1 MSHAI
6 IASIYEAKLIAW
18 NAARS
23 EKLKIIFENTAYT
36 PAAGE
41 TYIRAFTIPG
51 DTASNTLGG
60 DHRLFTGVFQ
70 VSIIAPAGTGKT
82 KTNPIAA
89 ELTDLFPLYVRD
101 TKNGFVVTPMTPV
114 DQGPGI
120 TGDSTYTVPLS
131 FSYRSDTTP

>member
-18 NAARS
+18 NAGRA
-23 EKLKIIFENTAYT
+23 EKLKIVFENTAYT
-36 PAAGE
+36 PGEGE
-41 TYIRAFTIPG
+41 TYLRAFTIPG

-82 KTNPIAA
+82 KTNPITT
-89 ELTDLFPLYVRD
+89 ELVDLFPLYARD
-101 TKNGFVVTPMTPV
+101 TKGAVTVVTMSPV
-114 DQGPGI
+114 DPGPGI
-120 TGDSTYTVPLS
+120 TGDSTYTVPVS
-131 FSYRSDTTP
+131 FLYRADTN

>member
-18 NAARS
+18 NAARAQ
-23 EKLKIIFENTAYT
+23 KLKIVFENMAYT

-41 TYIRAFTIPG
+41 TYLRAFTIPG

-82 KTNPIAA
+82 KTNPIVA
-89 ELTDLFPLYVRD
+89 ELTGLFPLYARD
-101 TKNGFVVTPMTPV
+101 TKGALTAVTMSPV
-114 DQGPGI
+114 DPGPGI
-120 TGDSTYTVPLS
+120 TGDSTYTAPVS
-131 FSYRSDTTP
+131 FSYRADTN

>member
-23 EKLKIIFENTAYT
+23 EKLKIVFENTAYT

-41 TYIRAFTIPG
+41 TYLRAFTIPA

-60 DHRLFTGVFQ
+60 DHRLFTGLFQ
-70 VSIIAPAGTGKT
+70 VSIVTPAGSGKA
-82 KTNPIAA
+82 KTNPITT
-89 ELTDLFPLYVRD
+89 ELVGLFPLYARD
-101 TKNGFVVTPMTPV
+101 TKGAVTVVTMSPV
-114 DQGPGI
+114 DPGPGI
-120 TGDSTYTVPLS
+120 TGDSTYTVPVS
-131 FSYRSDTTP
+131 FLYRADTN

>member
-23 EKLKIIFENTAYT
+23 EKLKIVFENTAYT
-36 PAAGE
+36 PTMGE
-41 TYIRAFTIPG
+41 THLRAFTIPG
-51 DTASNTLGG
+51 DTSSNTLGG
-60 DHRLFTGVFQ
+60 DHRLFTGAFQ

-89 ELTDLFPLYVRD
+89 ELTELFPLYGRD
-101 TKNGFVVTPMTPV
+101 TKGAVTVVTMSPV
-114 DQGPGI
+114 DPGPGI
-120 TGDSTYTVPLS
+120 TGDTTYTVPVS
-131 FSYRSDTTP
+131 FLYRADTI

>member
-18 NAARS
+18 NAARP
-23 EKLKIIFENTAYT
+23 EKLKIVFENTAYA
-36 PAAGE
+36 PAEGE
-41 TYIRAFTIPG
+41 TYLRAFTIPG

-60 DHRLFTGVFQ
+60 DHRLYTGVFQ

-89 ELTDLFPLYVRD
+89 DIIALFPLYVRD
-101 TKNGFVVTPMTPV
+101 VKNGFVVTPMTPV
-114 DQGPGI
+114 DVGPGI
-120 TGDSTYTVPLS
+120 TGDYAYTVPLS
-131 FSYRSDTTP
+131 FSYRSDTTS

>member
-18 NAARS
+18 NNARPQ
-23 EKLKIIFENTAYT
+23 KLKIVFENMAYT
-36 PAAGE
+36 PAADE
-41 TYIRAFTIPG
+41 TYLRAFTIPG

-70 VSIIAPAGTGKT
+70 VSIIAPAGTGKS
-82 KTNPIAA
+82 KTNPIVV
-89 ELTDLFPLYVRD
+89 ELASLFPLYVRD
-101 TKNGFVVTPMTPV
+101 TKADFVVIVMSPV

-120 TGDSTYTVPLS
+120 TGDTSYTVPVS
-131 FSYRSDTTP
+131 FSYRADTTP

>member
-6 IASIYEAKLIAW
+6 IASIYEAKLIVW

-23 EKLKIIFENTAYT
+23 EKFKIVFENTAYT

-41 TYIRAFTIPG
+41 TYLRAFTIPG

-60 DHRLFTGVFQ
+60 DHRLYTGVFQ

-82 KTNPIAA
+82 KTNPIVA
-89 ELTDLFPLYVRD
+89 ELTALFPLYAQD
-101 TKNGFVVTPMTPV
+101 TKAAFTVVTMSPV
-114 DQGPGI
+114 DPGPGI
-120 TGDSTYTVPLS
+120 TGDSAFTVPVS
-131 FSYRSDTTP
+131 FLYRADTN